1 LNFRLLVLLALM
13 PGAAIPAQVVLPTI
27 LTSHMVIQRNLPVH
41 VWGMATPG
49 QGVTVTFRGETRTT
63 QAGVLGRWSLYLKPG
78 VAGGPF
84 QLSVKGEPVAAS
96 AAPEQPITLDDI
108 LVGDIWVAS
117 GQSNMEFEM
126 RKAST
131 AAEDLPHAANSQ
143 IRLLMIKKRSSD
155 AAQDNADTDGW
166 TVSTPDTAK
175 DFSAV
180 GWYFAREIAQREHVP
195 VGVIDATWGG
205 TIAESW
211 VRLTALGED
220 ASLAPLFVA
229 RGKMTDQ
236 DADARLA
243 EKEEQRLREEARV
256 QGKPIPDFHWH
267 PPLASWGPGL
277 LWNGMIAPLTQLPIR
292 GAIWYQGES
301 NSALARVNLYDRI
314 MRTLIEDWRR
324 QWGVGDFPFLYTQ
337 ISNFTSTPAEDW
349 ASLRQQQV
357 RTLGLRNTAMAVTID
372 IGNPVDVHP
381 TDKVDVGMRLA
392 RAARALNYAEAVEYS
407 GPMFRQATAEGA
419 SIRVWFDHAK
429 GLMAKGGEVT
439 GLEVAAAD
447 GKFAPASATIEG
459 ATLVV
464 TSASVPAPVFVRY
477 GWSNSPQCNLFNG
490 EGLPASPFTSV
501 K

>member
-1 LNFRLLVLLALM
+1 MNFRSLVLLALM
-13 PGAAIPAQVVLPTI
+13 PVAALPAQVVLPTI
-27 LTSHMVIQRNLPVH
+27 LTSHMVIQRDLPVH

-63 QAGVLGRWSLYLKPG
+63 QAGALGRWSLYLKPG
-78 VAGGPF
+78 AAGGPF

-126 RKAST
+126 HKAAT

-155 AAQDNADTDGW
+155 AAQDDADTEGW

-180 GWYFAREIAQREHVP
+180 GWYFAREIVQREHVP

-220 ASLAPLFVA
+220 ASLAPLFVS

-243 EKEEQRLREEARV
+243 EKEEQRAPRGSEGTR
-256 QGKPIPDFHWH
+256 QTDSRFS
-267 PPLASWGPGL
+267 LASSACQLGPRTVVERDDR
-277 LWNGMIAPLTQLPIR
+277 APYSTADSWRDLVSGGKQ
-292 GAIWYQGES
+292 Q
-301 NSALARVNLYDRI
+301 
-314 MRTLIEDWRR
+314 RTGSRE
-324 QWGVGDFPFLYTQ
+324 
-337 ISNFTSTPAEDW
+337 
-349 ASLRQQQV
+349 SLRP
-357 RTLGLRNTAMAVTID
+357 N
-372 IGNPVDVHP
+372 
-381 TDKVDVGMRLA
+381 
-392 RAARALNYAEAVEYS
+392 
-407 GPMFRQATAEGA
+407 
-419 SIRVWFDHAK
+419 HAH
-429 GLMAKGGEVT
+429 
-439 GLEVAAAD
+439 AD
-447 GKFAPASATIEG
+447 
-459 ATLVV
+459 
-464 TSASVPAPVFVRY
+464 
-477 GWSNSPQCNLFNG
+477 
-490 EGLPASPFTSV
+490 
-501 K
+501 